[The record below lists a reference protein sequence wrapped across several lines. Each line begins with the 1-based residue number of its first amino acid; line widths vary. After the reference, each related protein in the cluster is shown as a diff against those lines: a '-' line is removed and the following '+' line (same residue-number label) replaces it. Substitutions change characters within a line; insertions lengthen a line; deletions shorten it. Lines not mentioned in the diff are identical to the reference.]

1 MTYSLLPILP
11 VVDDVLFNFAQSDE
25 FWANLA
31 IAFGTSY
38 DVVKAT
44 QLRQQWHSRNFS
56 QIPPIEVLSDEV
68 LGTANGAYS
77 RSTNKIYLSASF
89 LNTASPAAIINV
101 ILEEIGHYVDAQI
114 NQNDAPGDEGEYF
127 SALVRGVD
135 LTTQEVA
142 RITTENDFAN
152 ITITGSN
159 ISVEK
164 SAPIIL
170 TVNTTADQN
179 DGTTTGGLSLRDAIL
194 IANADTTNDYIIELQ
209 GGQTYFLTNMVFGDL
224 WDNTAKTGDLDILPG
239 GKVTIKSLGTS
250 QAVID
255 GSGLGSGYGK
265 GNRIFHVLAN
275 SNFSLDKI
283 TITKSAVGGILVDQN
298 ALANISNSIITQN
311 VYVSMSGGS
320 ASTRGGG
327 ISNFGNT
334 IIQSSTINQNSSGH
348 GGGIYNEGS
357 LTINDSTINENNST
371 YDGGGIYSSGTL
383 TVTNSVVNSNKTGF
397 NGGGFYNGGTANISK
412 TAFNNNND
420 TGIYNTGSLTLTD
433 GSINSNLS
441 AGLENKGTTT
451 VTGTSINSNTGNG
464 IENNNILN
472 ISRAIINQNGKY
484 GLYNSPDLFGSNNKY
499 ANVESTIID
508 RNGDTGIYNSGTIN
522 ISKSV
527 VSSNADGGLYNNSGN
542 ATVIDTIIQNNITTG
557 FGGGIDNRTANLT
570 VINSLIDGNS
580 ATKYGGGIYNY
591 NDTLHNV
598 TIVNST
604 ISNNSAS
611 FGGGILNTG
620 YTVPGSR
627 NVPPRDTRATF
638 TAINLTISG
647 NSASGSGGG
656 IYNESRGNLNL
667 SNNTITNNTS
677 TSNFNTSGGTGGGI
691 YNEINGGLNNNAKG
705 VVNAKNTII
714 AGNFDTPNNSVTSST
729 LNPDLYGPINGD
741 NNNLIGNL
749 SGASGSV
756 GTGTDLVN
764 PNPKLGP
771 LQNNGGIT
779 LTHAVL
785 SNSPA
790 INKGNNLLVPLDSMD
805 IDGDGN
811 KTEQIPFDQRG
822 TGFSRII
829 GGTVDIGAFEEQQ
842 TFTITPIEAFG
853 NTKLVQDTTN
863 NLYAQIG
870 NNNPTAIKIGATQI
884 TTNIYPGWQT
894 LAAETVNGVNQVL
907 WKYNDSNHLHLWSL
921 DSNWNWQS
929 SSGWWGL
936 NSSEAFTQETNF
948 QQDFNGDG
956 IIGSPYTT
964 IEAFGNTKLVQ
975 DTTNKLYTQ
984 IGNNNPIVIKN
995 GATQITTNI
1004 YPGWQT
1010 LAAETVNGVNQILW
1024 KYNDGNYLHLWSL
1037 DNNWNWQ
1044 SSSGWWG
1051 LNSTEAFT
1059 QETNFQ
1065 QDFNGDGIIGSP
1077 YTTIEAFGNTKLVQD
1092 TTNKLY
1098 TQIGNN
1104 NPTAIKIG
1112 ATQITTNSY
1121 SGWQTL
1127 AAETVNGVN
1136 QVLWK
1141 YNDSNHL
1148 HLWSL
1153 DSNWNWQSS
1162 SGWWGLNSTEAFT
1175 QETNFQQD
1183 FNGDGIIGSPYT
1195 TIEAFGNTK
1204 LVQDTTNKLYTQIG
1218 NNNPTAIKIGATQ
1231 ITTNSYSGWQ
1241 TLAAETVNGVNQV
1254 LWKYNDSNHLHLWS
1268 LDSNWNW
1275 QSSSGWWGLNSTEA
1289 FTQETNFQQDF
1300 NGDNQIGNPLPN
1312 IASSLAVSANFPEP
1326 IIGSSNDDILTGTL
1340 DNDILVGGLGNDTIT
1355 GGAGG
1360 DNFTFNNLNEG
1371 IDTITDFLSSQGDKI
1386 TLSAAG
1392 FGGGLAAETAITAE
1406 QFVLGTTALN
1416 ASNRLIYNTI
1426 TGDLFFDGDGTGTIA
1441 AIQIA
1446 TLSSKPTLTAS
1457 DILVLV

>member
-209 GGQTYFLTNMVFGDL
+209 GGQTYFLTQMVFGDL
-224 WDNTAKTGDLDILPG
+224 WENKAKTGDLDILPG

-275 SNFSLDKI
+275 SNFSLDKV

-907 WKYNDSNHLHLWSL
+907 WKYNDGNYLHLWTL

-929 SSGWWGL
+929 STGWWGL

-956 IIGSPYTT
+956 IIGSPYST

-975 DTTNKLYTQ
+975 DATNKLYTQ
-984 IGNNNPIVIKN
+984 IGNNNPTAIKI

-1010 LAAETVNGVNQILW
+1010 LAAETVNGVNQVLW
-1024 KYNDGNYLHLWSL
+1024 KYNDG
-1037 DNNWNWQ
+1037 
-1044 SSSGWWG
+1044 
-1051 LNSTEAFT
+1051 
-1059 QETNFQ
+1059 
-1065 QDFNGDGIIGSP
+1065 
-1077 YTTIEAFGNTKLVQD
+1077 
-1092 TTNKLY
+1092 
-1098 TQIGNN
+1098 
-1104 NPTAIKIG
+1104 
-1112 ATQITTNSY
+1112 
-1121 SGWQTL
+1121 
-1127 AAETVNGVN
+1127 
-1136 QVLWK
+1136 
-1141 YNDSNHL
+1141 
-1148 HLWSL
+1148 
-1153 DSNWNWQSS
+1153 
-1162 SGWWGLNSTEAFT
+1162 
-1175 QETNFQQD
+1175 
-1183 FNGDGIIGSPYT
+1183 
-1195 TIEAFGNTK
+1195 
-1204 LVQDTTNKLYTQIG
+1204 
-1218 NNNPTAIKIGATQ
+1218 
-1231 ITTNSYSGWQ
+1231 
-1241 TLAAETVNGVNQV
+1241 
-1254 LWKYNDSNHLHLWS
+1254 
-1268 LDSNWNW
+1268 
-1275 QSSSGWWGLNSTEA
+1275 
-1289 FTQETNFQQDF
+1289 
-1300 NGDNQIGNPLPN
+1300 
-1312 IASSLAVSANFPEP
+1312 
-1326 IIGSSNDDILTGTL
+1326 
-1340 DNDILVGGLGNDTIT
+1340 
-1355 GGAGG
+1355 
-1360 DNFTFNNLNEG
+1360 
-1371 IDTITDFLSSQGDKI
+1371 
-1386 TLSAAG
+1386 
-1392 FGGGLAAETAITAE
+1392 
-1406 QFVLGTTALN
+1406 
-1416 ASNRLIYNTI
+1416 
-1426 TGDLFFDGDGTGTIA
+1426 
-1441 AIQIA
+1441 
-1446 TLSSKPTLTAS
+1446 
-1457 DILVLV
+1457 

>member
-907 WKYNDSNHLHLWSL
+907 WKYNDGNYLHLWTL

-1037 DNNWNWQ
+1037 DN
-1044 SSSGWWG
+1044 
-1051 LNSTEAFT
+1051 
-1059 QETNFQ
+1059 
-1065 QDFNGDGIIGSP
+1065 
-1077 YTTIEAFGNTKLVQD
+1077 
-1092 TTNKLY
+1092 
-1098 TQIGNN
+1098 
-1104 NPTAIKIG
+1104 
-1112 ATQITTNSY
+1112 
-1121 SGWQTL
+1121 
-1127 AAETVNGVN
+1127 
-1136 QVLWK
+1136 
-1141 YNDSNHL
+1141 
-1148 HLWSL
+1148 
-1153 DSNWNWQSS
+1153 NWNWQSS

>member
-907 WKYNDSNHLHLWSL
+907 WKYNDGNYLHLWTL

-975 DTTNKLYTQ
+975 DTTNKLYT
-984 IGNNNPIVIKN
+984 
-995 GATQITTNI
+995 
-1004 YPGWQT
+1004 
-1010 LAAETVNGVNQILW
+1010 
-1024 KYNDGNYLHLWSL
+1024 
-1037 DNNWNWQ
+1037 
-1044 SSSGWWG
+1044 
-1051 LNSTEAFT
+1051 
-1059 QETNFQ
+1059 
-1065 QDFNGDGIIGSP
+1065 
-1077 YTTIEAFGNTKLVQD
+1077 
-1092 TTNKLY
+1092 
-1098 TQIGNN
+1098 
-1104 NPTAIKIG
+1104 
-1112 ATQITTNSY
+1112 
-1121 SGWQTL
+1121 
-1127 AAETVNGVN
+1127 
-1136 QVLWK
+1136 
-1141 YNDSNHL
+1141 
-1148 HLWSL
+1148 
-1153 DSNWNWQSS
+1153 
-1162 SGWWGLNSTEAFT
+1162 
-1175 QETNFQQD
+1175 
-1183 FNGDGIIGSPYT
+1183 
-1195 TIEAFGNTK
+1195 
-1204 LVQDTTNKLYTQIG
+1204 
-1218 NNNPTAIKIGATQ
+1218 
-1231 ITTNSYSGWQ
+1231 
-1241 TLAAETVNGVNQV
+1241 
-1254 LWKYNDSNHLHLWS
+1254 
-1268 LDSNWNW
+1268 
-1275 QSSSGWWGLNSTEA
+1275 
-1289 FTQETNFQQDF
+1289 
-1300 NGDNQIGNPLPN
+1300 
-1312 IASSLAVSANFPEP
+1312 
-1326 IIGSSNDDILTGTL
+1326 DIL
-1340 DNDILVGGLGNDTIT
+1340 IGGLGNDTLN
-1355 GGAGG
+1355 GAA
-1360 DNFTFNNLNEG
+1360 G
-1371 IDTITDFLSSQGDKI
+1371 IDTLTGGVGTDIFIFQFSQSTSTALDRVTDFAIGTDKI
-1386 TLSAAG
+1386 DLLSQSGAAINAPLAFTRATDSTTTNINTIVTNVFTDADGATAGNQALGINSAVLVRDNSSSTYLIINDGTAG
-1392 FGGGLAAETAITAE
+1392 FQSANDLVINLTGLTGA
-1406 QFVLGTTALN
+1406 FPAL
-1416 ASNRLIYNTI
+1416 
-1426 TGDLFFDGDGTGTIA
+1426 GTIA
-1441 AIQIA
+1441 VN
-1446 TLSSKPTLTAS
+1446 SFF
-1457 DILVLV
+1457 V

>member
-975 DTTNKLYTQ
+975 DTTNNLYAQ
-984 IGNNNPIVIKN
+984 IGNNNPIAIKI

-1037 DNNWNWQ
+1037 DN
-1044 SSSGWWG
+1044 
-1051 LNSTEAFT
+1051 
-1059 QETNFQ
+1059 
-1065 QDFNGDGIIGSP
+1065 
-1077 YTTIEAFGNTKLVQD
+1077 
-1092 TTNKLY
+1092 
-1098 TQIGNN
+1098 
-1104 NPTAIKIG
+1104 
-1112 ATQITTNSY
+1112 
-1121 SGWQTL
+1121 
-1127 AAETVNGVN
+1127 
-1136 QVLWK
+1136 
-1141 YNDSNHL
+1141 
-1148 HLWSL
+1148 
-1153 DSNWNWQSS
+1153 NWNWQSS

>member
-907 WKYNDSNHLHLWSL
+907 WKYNDGNYLHLWTL

>member
-907 WKYNDSNHLHLWSL
+907 WKYNDGNYLHLWTL

-975 DTTNKLYTQ
+975 DTTNNLYAQ
-984 IGNNNPIVIKN
+984 IDNNNPI
-995 GATQITTNI
+995 
-1004 YPGWQT
+1004 
-1010 LAAETVNGVNQILW
+1010 
-1024 KYNDGNYLHLWSL
+1024 
-1037 DNNWNWQ
+1037 
-1044 SSSGWWG
+1044 
-1051 LNSTEAFT
+1051 
-1059 QETNFQ
+1059 
-1065 QDFNGDGIIGSP
+1065 
-1077 YTTIEAFGNTKLVQD
+1077 
-1092 TTNKLY
+1092 
-1098 TQIGNN
+1098 
-1104 NPTAIKIG
+1104 AIKIWD
-1112 ATQITTNSY
+1112 TQITTNSY

-1183 FNGDGIIGSPYT
+1183 FNGD
-1195 TIEAFGNTK
+1195 
-1204 LVQDTTNKLYTQIG
+1204 
-1218 NNNPTAIKIGATQ
+1218 
-1231 ITTNSYSGWQ
+1231 
-1241 TLAAETVNGVNQV
+1241 
-1254 LWKYNDSNHLHLWS
+1254 
-1268 LDSNWNW
+1268 
-1275 QSSSGWWGLNSTEA
+1275 
-1289 FTQETNFQQDF
+1289 
-1300 NGDNQIGNPLPN
+1300 
-1312 IASSLAVSANFPEP
+1312 
-1326 IIGSSNDDILTGTL
+1326 
-1340 DNDILVGGLGNDTIT
+1340 
-1355 GGAGG
+1355 
-1360 DNFTFNNLNEG
+1360 
-1371 IDTITDFLSSQGDKI
+1371 
-1386 TLSAAG
+1386 
-1392 FGGGLAAETAITAE
+1392 
-1406 QFVLGTTALN
+1406 
-1416 ASNRLIYNTI
+1416 
-1426 TGDLFFDGDGTGTIA
+1426 
-1441 AIQIA
+1441 
-1446 TLSSKPTLTAS
+1446 
-1457 DILVLV
+1457 

>member
-44 QLRQQWHSRNFS
+44 QLRQQWQSRNFG
-56 QIPPIEVLSDEV
+56 QLPPIEVLSDEV

-77 RSTNKIYLSASF
+77 SSKNKIYLSASF
-89 LNTASPAAIINV
+89 LNTASSATIINV

-907 WKYNDSNHLHLWSL
+907 WKYNDGNYLHLWTL

-984 IGNNNPIVIKN
+984 IGNNNPIAIKN

-1300 NGDNQIGNPLPN
+1300 NGDNQIGNP
-1312 IASSLAVSANFPEP
+1312 
-1326 IIGSSNDDILTGTL
+1326 
-1340 DNDILVGGLGNDTIT
+1340 
-1355 GGAGG
+1355 
-1360 DNFTFNNLNEG
+1360 
-1371 IDTITDFLSSQGDKI
+1371 
-1386 TLSAAG
+1386 
-1392 FGGGLAAETAITAE
+1392 
-1406 QFVLGTTALN
+1406 
-1416 ASNRLIYNTI
+1416 
-1426 TGDLFFDGDGTGTIA
+1426 
-1441 AIQIA
+1441 
-1446 TLSSKPTLTAS
+1446 
-1457 DILVLV
+1457 

>member
-907 WKYNDSNHLHLWSL
+907 WKYNDGNYLHLWTL

-1010 LAAETVNGVNQILW
+1010 LAAET
-1024 KYNDGNYLHLWSL
+1024 
-1037 DNNWNWQ
+1037 
-1044 SSSGWWG
+1044 
-1051 LNSTEAFT
+1051 
-1059 QETNFQ
+1059 
-1065 QDFNGDGIIGSP
+1065 
-1077 YTTIEAFGNTKLVQD
+1077 
-1092 TTNKLY
+1092 
-1098 TQIGNN
+1098 
-1104 NPTAIKIG
+1104 
-1112 ATQITTNSY
+1112 
-1121 SGWQTL
+1121 
-1127 AAETVNGVN
+1127 
-1136 QVLWK
+1136 
-1141 YNDSNHL
+1141 
-1148 HLWSL
+1148 
-1153 DSNWNWQSS
+1153 
-1162 SGWWGLNSTEAFT
+1162 
-1175 QETNFQQD
+1175 
-1183 FNGDGIIGSPYT
+1183 
-1195 TIEAFGNTK
+1195 
-1204 LVQDTTNKLYTQIG
+1204 
-1218 NNNPTAIKIGATQ
+1218 
-1231 ITTNSYSGWQ
+1231 
-1241 TLAAETVNGVNQV
+1241 
-1254 LWKYNDSNHLHLWS
+1254 
-1268 LDSNWNW
+1268 
-1275 QSSSGWWGLNSTEA
+1275 
-1289 FTQETNFQQDF
+1289 
-1300 NGDNQIGNPLPN
+1300 
-1312 IASSLAVSANFPEP
+1312 
-1326 IIGSSNDDILTGTL
+1326 
-1340 DNDILVGGLGNDTIT
+1340 
-1355 GGAGG
+1355 
-1360 DNFTFNNLNEG
+1360 
-1371 IDTITDFLSSQGDKI
+1371 
-1386 TLSAAG
+1386 
-1392 FGGGLAAETAITAE
+1392 
-1406 QFVLGTTALN
+1406 
-1416 ASNRLIYNTI
+1416 
-1426 TGDLFFDGDGTGTIA
+1426 
-1441 AIQIA
+1441 
-1446 TLSSKPTLTAS
+1446 
-1457 DILVLV
+1457 

>member
-1 MTYSLLPILP
+1 MTSTLLPILP
-11 VVDDVLFNFAQSDE
+11 AVDDVLFYFAQSDG
-25 FWANLA
+25 FWANLET
-31 IAFGTSY
+31 AFGTSY

-44 QLRQQWHSRNFS
+44 QLRQQWQSRNFS
-56 QIPPIEVLSDEV
+56 QFPEIEVVNSSV
-68 LGTANGAYS
+68 LGSANGAYGI
-77 RSTNKIYLSASF
+77 STNKIYLSESFFAS
-89 LNTASPAAIINV
+89 ASSDALVAV
-101 ILEEIGHYVDAQI
+101 ILEEIGHFLDAQI
-114 NQNDAPGDEGEYF
+114 NRVDTVGDEGEYF

-135 LTTQEVA
+135 LTAQEIA

-334 IIQSSTINQNSSGH
+334 IIQSSTINQNSSGY

-472 ISRAIINQNGKY
+472 ISQAIINQNGQS

-647 NSASGSGGG
+647 NSASRSGGG

-677 TSNFNTSGGTGGGI
+677 TSDIFNISGGTGGGI
-691 YNEINGGLNNNAKG
+691 YNEINGGLDNTAKG
-705 VVNAKNTII
+705 VVNTKNTII
-714 AGNFDTPNNSVTSST
+714 AGNFDTQNNSVTSRT

-779 LTHAVL
+779 LTHTVL

-842 TFTITPIEAFG
+842 TLPLISLAVSPSSVTEDGTSNLIYTFTRSGVTTNSLIVNYTLGGTATLNTDYTRTGTTNTVTFAANSSTATVTIDPTADITVEDDETVILTLATGTGYTVGTPNAATGTITNDDVTLPSITLAVAPSSVTEDGTTNLVYTFTRSGVTTNPLTVNYTLGGTATLNTDYTRTGTTNTVTFAAGSSTATVTVDPTADTTVESNETVILTLATGTGYTVGTTTAVTGTITNDDGDDISVTPIETFG
-853 NTKLVQDTTN
+853 NTKLVQDATN
-863 NLYAQIG
+863 KLYAQIG
-870 NNNPTAIKIGATQI
+870 NNNPIAIKVGATHVA
-884 TTNIYPGWQT
+884 TNTYPGWQI
-894 LAAETVNGVNQVL
+894 LAAETVNGINQVL
-907 WKYNDSNHLHLWSL
+907 LKNTTQNLLYVWNL
-921 DSNWNWQS
+921 DNNWNWQS
-929 SSGWWGL
+929 SQGGWGL
-936 NSSEAFTQETNF
+936 NSTQAFSQETNF

-956 IIGSPYTT
+956 IIGQPTTLPSITLAVAPSSVTEDGTANLIYTFTRSGVTTDALTVNYTVEGTATNGTDYTSLPTSVTFAAGSATATVTVDPTADTTVESNETVILTLASGTGYTVGTTTAVTGTITNDDFSQLSINDITVVEGKDNNAILTVTVDNPNPQPITFNYTT
-964 IEAFGNTKLVQ
+964 APINATANVDYTSKTGTITIAPNTATATISIPILNDNLNEADEAFTVTLSNPVNATINPEGGIGEVIITDTWQSSLTRTLPNNVENLRLIGSNNINGTGNA
-975 DTTNKLYTQ
+975 
-984 IGNNNPIVIKN
+984 GNNN
-995 GATQITTNI
+995 IT
-1004 YPGWQT
+1004 
-1010 LAAETVNGVNQILW
+1010 
-1024 KYNDGNYLHLWSL
+1024 GNS
-1037 DNNWNWQ
+1037 
-1044 SSSGWWG
+1044 
-1051 LNSTEAFT
+1051 
-1059 QETNFQ
+1059 
-1065 QDFNGDGIIGSP
+1065 
-1077 YTTIEAFGNTKLVQD
+1077 
-1092 TTNKLY
+1092 
-1098 TQIGNN
+1098 GNN
-1104 NPTAIKIG
+1104 
-1112 ATQITTNSY
+1112 
-1121 SGWQTL
+1121 
-1127 AAETVNGVN
+1127 
-1136 QVLWK
+1136 
-1141 YNDSNHL
+1141 
-1148 HLWSL
+1148 
-1153 DSNWNWQSS
+1153 
-1162 SGWWGLNSTEAFT
+1162 
-1175 QETNFQQD
+1175 
-1183 FNGDGIIGSPYT
+1183 
-1195 TIEAFGNTK
+1195 
-1204 LVQDTTNKLYTQIG
+1204 
-1218 NNNPTAIKIGATQ
+1218 
-1231 ITTNSYSGWQ
+1231 
-1241 TLAAETVNGVNQV
+1241 
-1254 LWKYNDSNHLHLWS
+1254 
-1268 LDSNWNW
+1268 
-1275 QSSSGWWGLNSTEA
+1275 
-1289 FTQETNFQQDF
+1289 
-1300 NGDNQIGNPLPN
+1300 
-1312 IASSLAVSANFPEP
+1312 
-1326 IIGSSNDDILTGTL
+1326 
-1340 DNDILVGGLGNDTIT
+1340 
-1355 GGAGG
+1355 
-1360 DNFTFNNLNEG
+1360 
-1371 IDTITDFLSSQGDKI
+1371 
-1386 TLSAAG
+1386 
-1392 FGGGLAAETAITAE
+1392 
-1406 QFVLGTTALN
+1406 
-1416 ASNRLIYNTI
+1416 
-1426 TGDLFFDGDGTGTIA
+1426 
-1441 AIQIA
+1441 
-1446 TLSSKPTLTAS
+1446 
-1457 DILVLV
+1457 